1 MENNATDAPVANL
14 VNGLNTATA
23 AGTYAYIATGPIG
36 TDAIRVAIIYQPA
49 RVTPVGAYA
58 ILDSVAPFN
67 SNTRPPLAQTFRENS
82 SGELFTVVVN
92 HFKSKGCG
100 GASGANA
107 DQNDGQSCYTAD
119 RVLAANALT
128 SWLATDPTGS
138 GDPDFILFGDYN
150 SYAMEA
156 PITAI
161 TGAGY
166 VDLANRFHGTNSYS
180 YVYSGQWGYLDYAFA
195 SASLNPQ
202 VAGAEDWHI
211 NSDEPI
217 VLDYTEDYKTAQM
230 PLLSTE
236 PYRTSDH
243 DPVVVGLQLG
253 TTVIVPTA
261 TPGGQTGGTPGVGIF
276 DPALSKL
283 GVLQPGGLG
292 LPGETLTWHITAT
305 NRGTAAGTNVIVTD
319 TLRSEL
325 RMNSAETDR
334 GTVTISGQT
343 VTFTIPSLN
352 PGESVEMR
360 IVTTVLSNPAGGVL
374 VNDAS
379 LVGAGPGGNV
389 TASTTG
395 TVAITTSLPATGY
408 EPQESDTNRGWIV
421 WLFAG
426 ALVLA
431 LVAGGWVVRTKKLV
445 K

>member
-1 MENNATDAPVANL
+1 
-14 VNGLNTATA
+14 
-23 AGTYAYIATGPIG
+23 
-36 TDAIRVAIIYQPA
+36 
-49 RVTPVGAYA
+49 
-58 ILDSVAPFN
+58 
-67 SNTRPPLAQTFRENS
+67 
-82 SGELFTVVVN
+82 
-92 HFKSKGCG
+92 
-100 GASGANA
+100 
-107 DQNDGQSCYTAD
+107 
-119 RVLAANALT
+119 
-128 SWLATDPTGS
+128 
-138 GDPDFILFGDYN
+138 
-150 SYAMEA
+150 
-156 PITAI
+156 
-161 TGAGY
+161 
-166 VDLANRFHGTNSYS
+166 
-180 YVYSGQWGYLDYAFA
+180 
-195 SASLNPQ
+195 
-202 VAGAEDWHI
+202 
-211 NSDEPI
+211 
-217 VLDYTEDYKTAQM
+217 
-230 PLLSTE
+230 
-236 PYRTSDH
+236 
-243 DPVVVGLQLG
+243 
-253 TTVIVPTA
+253 VIVPTA

-431 LVAGGWVVRTKKLV
+431 LVASGWVIRTKKLV